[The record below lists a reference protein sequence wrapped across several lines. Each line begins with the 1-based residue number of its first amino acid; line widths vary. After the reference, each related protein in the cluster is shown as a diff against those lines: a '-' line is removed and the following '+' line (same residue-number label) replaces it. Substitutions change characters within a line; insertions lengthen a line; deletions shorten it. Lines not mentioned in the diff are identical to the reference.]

1 MEPNALSQMEES
13 VDTYL
18 DTTPSESFVK
28 NTSSRGEVSD
38 NDKATANDVM
48 ENDEH
53 VETLPRVDD
62 EQDFSQSIAVQ
73 DYPTN
78 NEDNQDT
85 TQDEGERDQVKSY
98 NLPERKPSDYK
109 QVATEGLHVNTSSL
123 SDEFL
128 GYEEAMNRP
137 DKAMWKEAIV
147 DEK

>member
-48 ENDEH
+48 ENNEH
-53 VETLPRVDD
+53 VENLPRVDD
-62 EQDFSQSIAVQ
+62 EQDLSQSIAVQ

-109 QVATEGLHVNTSSL
+109 QVATKGLHVNTSSL